1 MRRRRRQGI
10 LAGLAM
16 AVAFATPAGAQVA
29 GFDPSDYGKAQL
41 PSRQSTGDAA
51 KFIDSNRGAFEPVA
65 ELDPKDPLYALARP
79 VGRLDVVLRNTKT
92 GQEVGSSC
100 TGELIAGDYVLT
112 NHHCLPQSGDLRPVK
127 ASLLMD
133 YLTLDGKGSKRFD
146 VEPAP
151 QEFSATLDFAVAKVS
166 GSPVNEFG
174 SVKLVAASPEGARS
188 LLVIHHPL
196 GRPKVMSR
204 FRCLALKEQAEGA
217 ELRHRCDTLGGSS
230 GSLLYALGS
239 EGVALHKEGGLDPAD
254 TTSFNTATRMSA
266 ILAESKILQAAVATA
281 GADAPP
287 APKAADTGGDDPM
300 KSTPLGS
307 AGGLDTGQMNSILR
321 GQ

>member
-1 MRRRRRQGI
+1 MRRGCCGLI
-10 LAGLAM
+10 PAGLAL
-16 AVAFATPAGAQVA
+16 ALIWASPAAAQVA

-41 PSRQSTGDAA
+41 PARQSTGDAA

-65 ELDPKDPLYALARP
+65 ELDQKDPLYALARP
-79 VGRLDVVLRNTKT
+79 VGRLDVVLRNEKT

-100 TGELIAGDYVLT
+100 TGALISGDYVLT

-133 YLTLDGKGSKRFD
+133 YLTLDGKGSKRFEVD
-146 VEPAP
+146 AVP
-151 QEFSATLDFAVAKVS
+151 QEFSAKLDFAIAKVS
-166 GSPVNEFG
+166 GSPVAEYG
-174 SVKLVAASPEGARS
+174 AVKLVAAEPEGARS

-230 GSLLYALGS
+230 GSLLYDAGS
-239 EGVALHKEGGLDPAD
+239 MGVALHKEGGLDPAD

-266 ILAESKILQAAVATA
+266 ILAESKILQAAAVSA
-281 GADAPP
+281 GADAKP
-287 APKAADTGGDDPM
+287 APTAADAGGD
-300 KSTPLGS
+300 PLRS
-307 AGGLDTGQMNSILR
+307 SPLAPAGGLNTGQMNSILR